1 MNVEHRTSNFEHR
14 IMYSTI
20 YNKDKATRPPR
31 LSEPTKRRSA
41 LSTARD
47 DGQERLPH
55 STFDVE
61 RSMFDVQIVES
72 EITTKPSYHVETTYT
87 GQEF

>member
-1 MNVEHRTSNFEHR
+1 
-14 IMYSTI
+14 MYSTI

-31 LSEPTKRRSA
+31 LSKLTKGRKA

-47 DGQERLPH
+47 GGQERLPH

-61 RSMFDVQIVES
+61 RSMFKLLRLKLRQNLHITLRLHIQVRSS
-72 EITTKPSYHVETTYT
+72 EL
-87 GQEF
+87 

>member
-1 MNVEHRTSNFEHR
+1 MNVEHRTSNVEHR

-31 LSEPTKRRSA
+31 LSEPTKERRA

-47 DGQERLPH
+47 GGQERLPR
-55 STFDVE
+55 STLNV
-61 RSMFDVQIVES
+61 RCSMFKLLHLKLRLNLH
-72 EITTKPSYHVETTYT
+72 ITLKLCIQVRSS
-87 GQEF
+87 